1 MSLIGQ
7 CEISHPVRKSSFSI
21 DNDLDDS
28 ALNLASPTDDL
39 RATLSKPK
47 NMMFNAGSKVD
58 FEALD
63 APISS
68 EYPCALSFIH
78 KVPRYIYS

>member
-28 ALNLASPTDDL
+28 ALDLASPTDDL
-39 RATLSKPK
+39 GATLSKSK

-68 EYPCALSFIH
+68 ECPCALSFIH